1 MISGA
6 VAATTTALLIAC
18 SSSDGSISITNADGG
33 PPQDG
38 GYLTDAG
45 GFVSTCTPPTAPTT
59 IPAACG
65 TITEDVREV
74 QSPPQLHLPVGTNI
88 DYCTN
93 PPSGGAHYPI
103 WANFGEITHPIPW
116 PYLVHDEEHGAIL
129 LLYNCPDTDGGT
141 NGCPD
146 LVDQLRQVV
155 TRAATDP
162 ICDPGVKRFVI
173 VPAPTIPTKI
183 AAAAWGATL
192 TADCVDG
199 PTFDAFVKAHYGN
212 GPEVICAEGQAF
224 P

>member
-1 MISGA
+1 MKVLISGGF

-18 SSSDGSISITNADGG
+18 SSSDSAVPSNADGG

-59 IPAACG
+59 VQAAC
-65 TITEDVREV
+65 TITLDTRPV
-74 QSPPQLHLPVGTNI
+74 QSPPQLHLPVGTAI

-116 PYLVHDEEHGAIL
+116 PYLVHNEEHGAIL
-129 LLYNCPDTDGGT
+129 LLYNCPQ
-141 NGCPD
+141 GCD
-146 LVDQLRQVV
+146 DIVDQLRQVV
-155 TRAATDP
+155 TRAPADP
-162 ICDPGVKRFVI
+162 ICAAGVKRFVI
-173 VPAPTIPTKI
+173 APATDIPSKV
-183 AAAAWGATL
+183 AAAAWGNTL
-192 TADCVDG
+192 TSDCVDA
-199 PTFDAFVKAHYGN
+199 PTFDAFVAAHYGN
-212 GPEVICAEGQAF
+212 GPEIICAEGQAF